1 MYLTIT
7 IMLIIIY
14 NIIKKK
20 KNNYDISHDIEMG
33 EKKVEIK
40 NTINDKIYKNKSIK
54 KYKQVLI
61 NDSDYGFFDTEFY

>member
-40 NTINDKIYKNKSIK
+40 NTINNKIYKNKSIK

>member
-1 MYLTIT
+1 
-7 IMLIIIY
+7 MLIIIY